1 MSQQRKPIPATS
13 HRLFASYYERTSES
27 ASEKTYMEPLRREIV
42 GQAQGLVL
50 EVGAGN
56 GLNFAFYD
64 PKRVESVEAT
74 EPDSAMLKYAEK
86 RATAAP
92 VPVTLTQA
100 SVEQLPFADA
110 YFDCVVCTLVF
121 CSVNDPLRGLQE
133 IYRVLKPE
141 GQLLM
146 VEHVRSE
153 RSGIAFV
160 QDMLTPLTRLFL
172 GNCHWNRT
180 TELAVDR
187 AGLRVIAHERRK
199 VAGEMLPIVLLVA
212 RR

>member
-42 GQAQGLVL
+42 GQAKGVVL

-64 PKRVESVEAT
+64 LKCVESVEAT

-121 CSVNDPLRGLQE
+121 CSVNDSLRGLQE

-153 RSGIAFV
+153 HNGIAFV

-180 TELAVDR
+180 TEQTVDR
-187 AGLRVIAHERRK
+187 AGFRVVTHERRI

-212 RR
+212 QR